1 MRYML
6 REVHCVGGETVKEQR
21 RLCESPSWKLLYDWF
36 YLIISILDRI
46 YTTHHLKQILKQY
59 SMSSCVRN

>member
-6 REVHCVGGETVKEQR
+6 RVVYCVGGEAVKEQR
-21 RLCESPSWKLLYDWF
+21 RLCESPSWKLVYDWF
-36 YLIISILDRI
+36 YLIISI
-46 YTTHHLKQILKQY
+46 HHLKQILKQY